1 MSNFSEYITKQD
13 ERWDTICFKAYGVIS
28 QELMDGLVFNNPN
41 VSLLPIIATG
51 TRLKVPVLEPGEVQ
65 LDSDLLPP
73 WKR

>member
-1 MSNFSEYITKQD
+1 MALVEYITKQD

-28 QELMDGLVFNNPN
+28 EELMDGLVNGNPN
-41 VSLLPIIATG
+41 ISLLPIVPTG
-51 TRLKVPVLEPGEVQ
+51 TRMKIPVVEFGEVQ